1 MRGGLLLRYALR
13 PFFWL
18 ARLGDLLDR
27 ALFSGGARTLARVP
41 SALGAALSRVQSG
54 SLTEYLLLFFT
65 GLALLV
71 VLRLLD

>member
-1 MRGGLLLRYALR
+1 MRPGLWLRFLLR

-18 ARLGDLLDR
+18 ARAGDLLDR

-54 SLTEYLLLFFT
+54 SLTEYLLLFFC